1 MLLAIDVYYRK
12 NEARVVGV
20 FFNLI
25 DKEPNEVEIV
35 NVKDVTEYIP
45 GEFYKRELPCLI
57 KLIEKIDLSNIEA
70 IIIDGHIYVDN
81 YETFGLGG
89 KLYEYLNKKFPIIGV
104 AKNSFH
110 SNSLTVKEIFRG
122 SSKKPLYVSAI
133 GIDID
138 EAVKNIKNMHGDY
151 RIPDI
156 LKKLD
161 SITKDHF

>member
-1 MLLAIDVYYRK
+1 MILALDVHYK
-12 NEARVVGV
+12 EKDAKVVGV
-20 FFNLI
+20 FFNW
-25 DKEPNEVEIV
+25 KNEESI
-35 NVKDVTEYIP
+35 KTIIESVTNLNEYIP

-89 KLYEYLNKKFPIIGV
+89 KLYEYLNKKIPIIGV
-104 AKNSFH
+104 AKNSFY

-138 EAVKNIKNMHGDY
+138 EAVKKH
-151 RIPDI
+151 
-156 LKKLD
+156 KKYAW
-161 SITKDHF
+161 